1 MAIALSSFS
10 LNGLRGA
17 FPVDCDSQSCFPS
30 ASAEARIMI
39 ELWKK
44 SPKALQ

>member
-1 MAIALSSFS
+1 MTFALSSFS

-17 FPVDCDSQSCFPS
+17 FPVNCVPQSCFPS
-30 ASAEARIMI
+30 ASVESRIMI
-39 ELWKK
+39 ELWQK